1 MVQSV
6 CPPPPPS
13 SSSYKPK
20 AKVLSTFLPSSPSN
34 HGGRRSEWT
43 RHLLGSQTPPPFQAY
58 PLPSSHSPPLSP
70 HPQCRHR
77 RRDPVHPPEIPR
89 DLRRRQ
95 GPTSPYHSIRPSS
108 SSPPVFVLFLAR
120 IFYKVCCTSSL
131 AFHISDVLQA
141 ASCYSLC
148 CHYSMRVRFYSSRRR
163 FLVWI
168 HLIERWMSSSILFRC
183 ANVLYC
189 AISFRS
195 LIELRGC
202 SYYAWYTGSLVIYLG
217 ALIFVLID

>member
-1 MVQSV
+1 MV
-6 CPPPPPS
+6 CPPSPPS

-43 RHLLGSQTPPPFQAY
+43 RPLPGSQTPPPFQAY
-58 PLPSSHSPPLSP
+58 SPPSSHSPPLSP

-95 GPTSPYHSIRPSS
+95 GPTSPDHSIRPSS
-108 SSPPVFVLFLAR
+108 SSPLVFVLFLAR
-120 IFYKVCCTSSL
+120 IFWVQFKVCCCTSSL

-141 ASCYSLC
+141 ALLLLLYACEILF
-148 CHYSMRVRFYSSRRR
+148 H
-163 FLVWI
+163 
-168 HLIERWMSSSILFRC
+168 SSSVPRLNSLNRAVDVELDFIPLWEFL
-183 ANVLYC
+183 LYC
-189 AISFRS
+189 AIFFRS

-202 SYYAWYTGSLVIYLG
+202 SYYVWYTGSLVIYLG